1 VRLPTGSGQ
10 DSRATAGRVQFIG
23 LAALVPVL
31 VLLAL
36 LATDLWVYMDAKTQA
51 EHGVPV
57 AFTWGSFKVDTPT
70 EWFVACLLLSILFIP
85 LYLVGRGH

>member
-1 VRLPTGSGQ
+1 
-10 DSRATAGRVQFIG
+10 
-23 LAALVPVL
+23 
-31 VLLAL
+31 
-36 LATDLWVYMDAKTQA
+36 MDAKTQA

-85 LYLVGRGH
+85 LYFFGRGH